1 MGDHFKVLWLFNKG
15 WRGVVDLATHQT
27 RPRSHECT
35 EALTP
40 GGPECWR
47 SPSHRMGGLGGGEEG
62 AMALP
67 GAPGLNAAEKSS
79 EKR

>member
-47 SPSHRMGGLGGGEEG
+47 SPSHRMGALVVARREPWPFLGLQD
-62 AMALP
+62 
-67 GAPGLNAAEKSS
+67 
-79 EKR
+79 